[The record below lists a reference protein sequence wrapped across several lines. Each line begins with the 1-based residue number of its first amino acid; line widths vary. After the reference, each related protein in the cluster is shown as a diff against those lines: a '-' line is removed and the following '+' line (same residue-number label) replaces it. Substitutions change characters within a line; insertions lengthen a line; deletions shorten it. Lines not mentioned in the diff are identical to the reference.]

1 MKTFAVSAL
10 SVAAILFAIQQD
22 ASAGLASSPLGGVN
36 ARNTTSF
43 RGNGFDRVTVSRSP
57 FQSYREAPETGH
69 PANGWIDV
77 LYFDFGAANA
87 HAWPCDLWLE
97 LLLTD

>member
-1 MKTFAVSAL
+1 MKTIAVSAL
-10 SVAAILFAIQQD
+10 SVAAILFAIRQD
-22 ASAGLASSPLGGVN
+22 ASAGLASSPIGGVN

-43 RGNGFDRVTVSRSP
+43 RGNGFNRVTVSRSL
-57 FQSYREAPETGH
+57 FQTDREALETGH
-69 PANGWIDV
+69 PANEWIDV
-77 LYFDFGAANA
+77 LQFEFGMANV